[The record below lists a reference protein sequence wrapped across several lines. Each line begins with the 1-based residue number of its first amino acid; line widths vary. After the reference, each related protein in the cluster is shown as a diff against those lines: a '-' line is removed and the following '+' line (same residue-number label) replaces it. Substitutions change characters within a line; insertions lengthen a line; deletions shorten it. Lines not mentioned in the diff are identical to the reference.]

1 MTTPPDPALVL
12 AGTDPWPA
20 ASPTERALL
29 EWAEANAIERPR
41 LAMDGTG
48 QRYRA
53 FPPGTDKERS
63 YTRVTTFAE
72 ALDDTAGLTVWRHR
86 LLLTGLV
93 DLADELA
100 ACIGDKARD
109 RLVAKA
115 LHIAGE
121 KLKADLGTAF
131 HLAMEHAV
139 MGTGIAPPAPY
150 HLDVQATLAAM
161 DAAGIEPVVELCE
174 SQLWNPAYSLIGTA
188 DVLAAG
194 PWGETLRICD
204 YKTGRG
210 AERLSH
216 AVQMAVYATSSH
228 RFTGEGWEPAPDTDT
243 STGYIIHTPI
253 GTGVCTIHEVDLA
266 AGDNLAVACAGV
278 RYARKEA
285 SVRKLFAKVTEASAT
300 QAAPFAVESTQ
311 GGAPHTSNGT
321 TDRTASLFPATATI
335 VGRLTTTSCGEAT
348 GWLVGRIRTLAAASE
363 QAKTTLA
370 RRWPAGVPTTPPYT
384 DQQLLAIAEVLTPL
398 EVAVGIEAPFP
409 PIGSVFA
416 PAPVE
421 PEPAASPIDEAPVP
435 PGMWTI
441 DDEGG
446 PIDQD
451 VADAVEGRFV
461 ALDGERKALASVWA
475 RDAKAGSRPWAIAR
489 DDLTPRTLTI
499 SAAIVAC
506 LDAFWDGDGASDCDL
521 TTRAALSIAIGEDV
535 QPGWR
540 TGAVLGAL
548 TIDQARC
555 LDELAVAFGT
565 DDHTAAEVGA
575 KALALTAA

>member
-20 ASPTERALL
+20 ANAAERALL
-29 EWAEANAIERPR
+29 EWAEANPIDRPR

-93 DLADELA
+93 DLTGELA
-100 ACIGDKARD
+100 ACSDDKARD

-115 LHIAGE
+115 LHVAGE

-161 DAAGIEPVVELCE
+161 EAAGIEPVVEFCE
-174 SQLWNPAYSLIGTA
+174 SQLWNPAYSLVGTA

-210 AERLSH
+210 AERLGH

-228 RFTGEGWEPAPDTDT
+228 RFDGEGWEPAPDIDT

-253 GTGVCTIHEVDLA
+253 GTGVCTIHEVRLA
-266 AGDNLAVACAGV
+266 EGGELAEMCAEV
-278 RYARKEA
+278 RQARKDAE
-285 SVRKLFAKVTEASAT
+285 VRKLFAKVTEASAT
-300 QAAPFAVESTQ
+300 QP
-311 GGAPHTSNGT
+311 
-321 TDRTASLFPATATI
+321 ASPAGTATVAETPEGI
-335 VGRLTTTSCGEAT
+335 VAAFPLATTADAT
-348 GWLVGRIRTLAAASE
+348 GWLVERIRTLAAASE
-363 QAKTTLA
+363 QAKATLA
-370 RRWPAGVPTTPPYT
+370 RRWPAGVPTTPPYG
-384 DQQLLAIAEVLTPL
+384 DEQLLAIAEVLTPL
-398 EVAVGIEAPFP
+398 EVAAGIEPPFP

-416 PAPVE
+416 PVPDEVAP
-421 PEPAASPIDEAPVP
+421 ATSPITAEPTP

-441 DDEGG
+441 DDEPG

-451 VADAVEGRFV
+451 VAEAIEGRFV

-475 RDAKAGSRPWAIAR
+475 RDARAGSRPWAIAR
-489 DDLTPRTLTI
+489 DDLTPRTLAI
-499 SAAIVAC
+499 SAAIVAA
-506 LDAFWDGDGASDCDL
+506 LDSFWDGDGASDCDL

-535 QPGWR
+535 QPAWR

-548 TIDQARC
+548 TIDQARR